1 MNEIR
6 VPMAFAGIALA
17 LMVGGGI
24 SAFVAVRDVN
34 RLEVKVQKITVVI
47 DQAEMCLSA
56 LRDAQTGTRGYII
69 TGDVKFLAP
78 YEAVNRDMSLICN
91 ISTSA
96 ASLSESVVTL
106 RALDGLAALVKQKM
120 AELATQIEMRRIG
133 DMAGVTARVATAAGK
148 KMMDQ
153 IRLQIG
159 SYIVAQQVALEA
171 AHAESKSI
179 MQDFI
184 FLMVALSVLGVGLG
198 TLFVWL
204 VYRDAAH
211 RVAGQQHAE
220 TSRALNL
227 QQNENEDLSAAVNAL
242 QLREELLEVTLNS
255 IGDAVIATDA
265 HGIVSRI
272 NVTAQQLTGW
282 SAADAIGQQIEEV
295 FRIVSKLTRLPVA
308 VPVGET
314 LRHGSKIGLVNHT
327 VLIGR
332 DGCEHDV
339 GDSCAP
345 IRDRDNKV
353 IGAVLVFRDVTAEYQ
368 LKQILA
374 DTLAKVQAILST
386 AADGIVTFKALDG
399 KIESVNASAIAMFGY
414 SVAEI
419 IGKPFITLIPELED
433 DLNSGALHHY
443 AATAAGHASGLGRE
457 VTGRR
462 HDGTFLPLEIATSEV
477 VTSSDRLFT
486 VMMRDNT
493 VRKQVEAERTA
504 FDLALQATNI
514 ELAAVTRSAES
525 ANLAKSEFLSSMSH
539 ELRTPLG
546 AILGFAQLL
555 ELDTPPPT
563 PTQRRSIDQILKA
576 GWYLLDLI
584 NEILDLAQ
592 IESGRISLSIEPT
605 SLAKLLNECQ
615 SMIEPQAQAKN
626 IKLVFPTL
634 PPNLLAKADWT
645 RLKQV
650 LINLLSNAIKYN
662 RPHGTVVVRVVAG
675 DFGAANESQGR
686 ATGAPLPV
694 RMSVTDS
701 GLGLSPEKLKQLFQP
716 FNRLGQESS
725 LEAGTGIGLV
735 VCKRLVEQMGG
746 TMGVISNVDIGST
759 FWIEVPRADAPAS
772 VTAVTAVGLASV
784 SVAANRESIL
794 SQPLES
800 APSLAPDI
808 AQTDANLLPN
818 QYRYCLLYV
827 EDNPANRM
835 LVEDLLARRQDI
847 RLITAE
853 DGDSG
858 IEMARAEHPD
868 VILMDINLPG
878 TSGVQAM
885 KILAL
890 DAVTRHI
897 RVVALSANAMPRDI
911 ECGLQAGFF
920 RYLTKPIKV
929 NELLSAID
937 EALEIPTP
945 TN

>member
-78 YEAVNRDMSLICN
+78 YEAVNRDMSLICD

-96 ASLSESVVTL
+96 ASLSESPT
-106 RALDGLAALVKQKM
+106 ALDDLAALVKQKM
-120 AELATQIEMRRIG
+120 AELATQIGMRRNG
-133 DMAGVTARVATAAGK
+133 DIAGVTARVATAAGK

-184 FLMVALSVLGVGLG
+184 FLMVALSVLGLGLG

-211 RVAGQQHAE
+211 RVADQQHAE
-220 TSRALNL
+220 TSRALGL

-265 HGIVSRI
+265 RGIVSRI

-282 SAADAIGQQIEEV
+282 SAADAIGQQIDEV

-308 VPVGET
+308 VPVGGT
-314 LRHGSKIGLVNHT
+314 VRHGSKMGLANHT

-368 LKQILA
+368 LKQTLA

-399 KIESVNASAIAMFGY
+399 KIESVNASALAMFGY

-605 SLAKLLNECQ
+605 SLAKLLDECQ
-615 SMIEPQAQAKN
+615 AMIEPQAQAKN
-626 IKLVFPTL
+626 IKLVFPTV

-650 LINLLSNAIKYN
+650 LVNLLSNAIKYN
-662 RPHGTVVVRVVAG
+662 RPQGTVVVRVVAG
-675 DFGAANESQGR
+675 DFGAANESYGR
-686 ATGAPLPV
+686 ATGVPLPV
-694 RMSVTDS
+694 RISITDS

-716 FNRLGQESS
+716 FNRLGQERS

-759 FWIEVPRADAPAS
+759 FWIEVPRADAPA
-772 VTAVTAVGLASV
+772 TFAAVGLASV
-784 SVAANRESIL
+784 SVAADRESI
-794 SQPLES
+794 SPRPLES
-800 APSLAPDI
+800 APSLTPHV

-835 LVEDLLARRQDI
+835 LVEDLLARRPDI

-878 TSGVQAM
+878 ISGVQAM
-885 KILAL
+885 EILAL
-890 DAVTRHI
+890 DAVTAHI
-897 RVVALSANAMPRDI
+897 RVVALSANAMARDI
-911 ECGLQAGFF
+911 ERGLQAGFF